1 MATNPQPMPDQQG
14 QGAAPPQ
21 MGGAP
26 PPGNATPPP
35 GGDQGAPAPGAGSQ
49 APANPLQMLL
59 ARWYQTAKQMA
70 AADPR
75 LASGAEK
82 VAQGIQEMQTAL
94 VAPPQPTPA
103 GQQPQY

>member
-1 MATNPQPMPDQQG
+1 MATPSQPMPDQQG
-14 QGAAPPQ
+14 QGA
-21 MGGAP
+21 GAP
-26 PPGNATPPP
+26 PIGGGSPPADP
-35 GGDQGAPAPGAGSQ
+35 SQQGGDSQAAPPSQ

-82 VAQGIQEMQTAL
+82 VSQGIQEMQTAL
-94 VAPPQPTPA
+94 VAPPQPTPN
-103 GQQPQY
+103 GQQPSYS

>member
-1 MATNPQPMPDQQG
+1 MATNAQPMVDQQA
-14 QGAAPPQ
+14 QGAAPPT
-21 MGGAP
+21 GAGAP
-26 PPGNATPPP
+26 PPQGGPDQAGAATP
-35 GGDQGAPAPGAGSQ
+35 APSQ

-70 AADPR
+70 QSDPR

-82 VAQGIQEMQTAL
+82 VSQGIQEMQTAL
-94 VAPPQPTPA
+94 VTPPQPTPT

>member
-1 MATNPQPMPDQQG
+1 MATMPQAMPDQQG

-21 MGGAP
+21 GAP
-26 PPGNATPPP
+26 
-35 GGDQGAPAPGAGSQ
+35 DQGAPPQTPPSQ

-70 AADPR
+70 SADPR
-75 LASGAEK
+75 LAAGAEK
-82 VAQGIQEMQTAL
+82 VSQGIQEMQTAL
-94 VAPPQPTPA
+94 VSPPQPTPV